1 LLERDKM
8 ANCSC
13 GYSTAYPVCNG
24 THKTV
29 QKVVQNVSNAIIK
42 ELEANG
48 FTEAAA
54 LIKNKK

>member
-1 LLERDKM
+1 M

-13 GYSTAYPVCNG
+13 GYSTAYPTCNG